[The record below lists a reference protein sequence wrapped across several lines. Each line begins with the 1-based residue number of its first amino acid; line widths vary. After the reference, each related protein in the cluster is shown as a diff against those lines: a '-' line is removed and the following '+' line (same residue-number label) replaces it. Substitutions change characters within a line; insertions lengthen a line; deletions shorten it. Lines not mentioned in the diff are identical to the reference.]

1 MSRNS
6 FSPYYVAV
14 VADVGRM
21 WEKEAA
27 EWGQSTGRKSIR
39 TVCVYVHAS
48 VRVLLCLY
56 ARISDVRG
64 PCTRGY
70 TQVATH
76 TLRCTH
82 QGHWAPWGPHRVGG
96 LAGREWVRESTPIC
110 IRLHNNGG
118 RLYPLGHIRVVV
130 VVVVEKSRRRDPPIR
145 FQCSQ
150 IMFSIC
156 CRVGLFVCLSLF
168 LLLHSLGMLAALA
181 WPYNLICIQVEWW
194 LRVTMSTGA
203 GLCVSFG
210 PILESRC
217 CLRCGAK
224 Q

>member
-1 MSRNS
+1 M
-6 FSPYYVAV
+6 FVCTY
-14 VADVGRM
+14 
-21 WEKEAA
+21 
-27 EWGQSTGRKSIR
+27 IR
-39 TVCVYVHAS
+39 CARPVHS
-48 VRVLLCLY
+48 WIY
-56 ARISDVRG
+56 SSGHSYPPMHTPG
-64 PCTRGY
+64 PLGAMG
-70 TQVATH
+70 AT
-76 TLRCTH
+76 
-82 QGHWAPWGPHRVGG
+82 PGG
-96 LAGREWVRESTPIC
+96 GVLAGREWVRESTPIC

-156 CRVGLFVCLSLF
+156 CRVGLFVCVSLF
-168 LLLHSLGMLAALA
+168 LLLHSLGTLAALA

-194 LRVTMSTGA
+194 LRVPMSTGA

-224 Q
+224 H